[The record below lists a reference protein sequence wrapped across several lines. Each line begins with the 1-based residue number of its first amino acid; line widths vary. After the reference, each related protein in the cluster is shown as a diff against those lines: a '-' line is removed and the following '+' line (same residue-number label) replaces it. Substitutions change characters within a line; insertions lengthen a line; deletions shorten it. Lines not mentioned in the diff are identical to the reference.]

1 MSHLFEESRDEA
13 EAAIAGMRQ
22 AALRARALHAHAE
35 LLRHMRTTAEKARG
49 RPRDEA
55 VTFVVRE
62 WLNAWRLEGSGG
74 PELEAAMLTFTGAVL
89 AYVDEPDAGQDAKLR
104 AATASLERCFE
115 AQGTT
120 LADQMAWRSE
130 CRHGWWGVVCPIPGE
145 AQGRTATSPVPF
157 WEIGCPERCC

>member
-22 AALRARALHAHAE
+22 AALRARALHARAE

-55 VTFVVRE
+55 VTLVVRE
-62 WLNAWRLEGSGG
+62 WLNAWRLEGSGDPG
-74 PELEAAMLTFTGAVL
+74 LEAAMLTFTGAVL

-104 AATASLERCFE
+104 AAIASLEGCFE

-130 CRHGWWGVVCPIPGE
+130 CRHGWWSMVCPMPGE
-145 AQGRTATSPVPF
+145 AQGRTATSPAPF
-157 WEIGCPERCC
+157 WEMGCPERCR